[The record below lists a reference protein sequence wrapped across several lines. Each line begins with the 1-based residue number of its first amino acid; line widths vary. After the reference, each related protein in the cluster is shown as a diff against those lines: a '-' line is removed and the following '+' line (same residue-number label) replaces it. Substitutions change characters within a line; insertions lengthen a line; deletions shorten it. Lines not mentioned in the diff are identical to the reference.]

1 VIEEIT
7 TFIRDKAA
15 LLPVP
20 VVLTIGTDL
29 FMGHRPQAV
38 ADNCD
43 VILETTGGEAFF
55 DLPERADP
63 VIQVLSRGD
72 TYFTARI
79 RAHVIYDAIFRVHIY
94 GSAGW
99 TLPVVIAG
107 VRYEAMVIEPLS
119 PPQYIGV
126 DEKLRHEFSCNYLMK
141 IKRL

>member
-1 VIEEIT
+1 MIEEIT
-7 TFIRDKAA
+7 TFIRNRAA

-29 FMGHRPQAV
+29 FMGHRSQAV

-43 VILETTGGEAFF
+43 VILESAGGSVFPE
-55 DLPERADP
+55 LPERVDP
-63 VIQVLSRGD
+63 MIQVLSRGD

-79 RAHVIYDAIFRVHIY
+79 RAHVIYDAIFRTHIY

-99 TLPVVIAG
+99 ILPVVIAG
-107 VRYEAMVIEPLS
+107 VRYEVMVIDPLS
-119 PPQYIGV
+119 PPQYIGQ
-126 DEKLRHEFSCNYLMK
+126 DEKLRYEFSTNYIFK